1 MSFETYLNLFANIVL
16 TLSVV
21 AFIVLLYNSKGI
33 VHKWPL
39 IGSYLLRI
47 SLVLVAVGGLGNCLI
62 LSTPPSSE
70 IILNLGMAG
79 LFSWAAWFHNNLL
92 KGR

>member
-1 MSFETYLNLFANIVL
+1 MSFETYLNLFANIAL

-33 VHKWPL
+33 TNKWPL
-39 IGSYLLRI
+39 IGSYLLKI
-47 SLVLVAVGGLGNCLI
+47 SLVLMAVGGLGNCLT

-70 IILNLGMAG
+70 VILNVGTAG
-79 LFSWAAWFHNNLL
+79 LFSWAAWFHNKLL

>member
-1 MSFETYLNLFANIVL
+1 MNFETYLNLLANVVL
-16 TLSVV
+16 TLSVT

-33 VHKWPL
+33 VNKWPL
-39 IGSYLLRI
+39 IGSYLLRV
-47 SLVLVAVGGLGNCLI
+47 SLVLMAVGGLGNCLM

-70 IILNLGMAG
+70 IILNVGMAG
-79 LFSWAAWFHNNLL
+79 LFSWAAWFHNKLL